1 MRASDRSTSPSPGRH
16 VLGDRLCVLAIVAAG
31 LAGNLLLWT
40 TIGQLIG

>member
-1 MRASDRSTSPSPGRH
+1 MDASHRSPPPASRH

-31 LAGNLLLWT
+31 LAGNLLLWA